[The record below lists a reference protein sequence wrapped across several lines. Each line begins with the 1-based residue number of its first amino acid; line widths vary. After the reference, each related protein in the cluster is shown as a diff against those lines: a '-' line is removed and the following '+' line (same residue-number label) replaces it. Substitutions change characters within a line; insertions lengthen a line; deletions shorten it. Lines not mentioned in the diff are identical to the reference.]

1 MISIIP
7 SLMIPIIPTIPQPC
21 PVHKNQANPS
31 LSLGLFLDM
40 FKGFHGNSRCPRI
53 WSPVNCPGNCT
64 SLLYPLSYRYLH
76 QLSYY
81 QSAIISMKSSWGF
94 VAIFPGFLWFSHGF
108 PMVFLWFSHGFPYGF
123 PYGFPMGPH
132 PGGVRTP
139 LGGLGGDGDAAP
151 GAKLP
156 RTRHWGHGAGR
167 EAPDGRRSGGCFW
180 GFEILLRLHELQW
193 DWVGLGLLG
202 LFLGF

>member
-1 MISIIP
+1 MIPIIP
-7 SLMIPIIPTIPQPC
+7 SLMIPTYPNYSTFASYIY
-21 PVHKNQANPS
+21 QANPS

-64 SLLYPLSYRYLH
+64 GLLYPLSYRYLH

-81 QSAIISMKSSWGF
+81 QSAIISMKSSCFLG
-94 VAIFPGFLWFSHGF
+94 IRRHFPGFPMVFPWFSHGF

-132 PGGVRTP
+132 LEEFERLLEDSVEMETQHLAPSSPELATGATAQVVRRRMGGGVEDAS
-139 LGGLGGDGDAAP
+139 GD
-151 GAKLP
+151 
-156 RTRHWGHGAGR
+156 
-167 EAPDGRRSGGCFW
+167 
-180 GFEILLRLHELQW
+180 LR
-193 DWVGLGLLG
+193 
-202 LFLGF
+202 F